1 MMAKELKNSVY
12 SIVVPVFNEEEVLN
26 EFYKRLTI
34 AMDKLKEKY
43 EIIFVNDGSIDNS
56 LEIMKKLHS
65 NDKRI
70 KIISFSR
77 NFGHQMAITAGIDY
91 ASGEAVVTIDADLQD
106 PPEMIPELIKKWKEG
121 YDVVYGVRKKRE
133 GESFFKKATASIFY
147 RLLNRVTD
155 INIPLDAGDFRLMDR
170 KVVNNLKQIR
180 EKNRYIR
187 GLTSWIGFK
196 QIGVLYKREKRF
208 AGYTKYPLRKM
219 LKFAFNAIF
228 SFTNFPLKIATYFG
242 FLVAGLSFLYLI
254 YVLILKIFMNATI
267 QGWASL
273 IVAVLFLG
281 GVQLICIG
289 IIGEYI
295 GRIGEEVK
303 KRPLY
308 IIEEIID
315 EDE

>member
-1 MMAKELKNSVY
+1 MVRQYRY
-12 SIVVPVFNEEEVLN
+12 SIVVPVFNEENVLN

-34 AMDKLKEKY
+34 TMNKLEESY
-43 EIIFVNDGSIDNS
+43 EIIFVNDGSTDTS
-56 LEIMKKLHS
+56 LKIMMKFHS
-65 NDKRI
+65 YDKRV
-70 KIISFSR
+70 KIIDFSR
-77 NFGHQMAITAGIDY
+77 NFGHQIAITAGIDY
-91 ASGEAVVTIDADLQD
+91 ASGEAIVTIDADLQD
-106 PPEMIPELIKKWKEG
+106 PPKVIPELIKKWKES

-133 GESFFKKATASIFY
+133 GESFFKKVTASIFY
-147 RLLNRVTD
+147 KLLNRITD
-155 INIPLDAGDFRLMDR
+155 INIPLDSGDFRLIDR
-170 KVVNNLKQIR
+170 KVANNLKKIR

-196 QIGVLYKREKRF
+196 QIGVLYDREKRF

-219 LKFAFNAIF
+219 IKLGLDAIF
-228 SFTNFPLKIATYFG
+228 SFTNLPLKIATYFG
-242 FLVAGLSFLYLI
+242 FLVVGLGFSYQI
-254 YVLILKIFMNATI
+254 YILILKIFINVTI
-267 QGWASL
+267 QSCASL

-295 GRIGEEVK
+295 GRIGEEIK

-308 IIEEIID
+308 VIKGVIN

>member
-1 MMAKELKNSVY
+1 MDRGYSY
-12 SIVVPVFNEEEVLN
+12 SIVVPVFNEGEVLN
-26 EFYKRLTI
+26 EFYRRLTI
-34 AMDKLKEKY
+34 VMDELKENY
-43 EIIFVNDGSIDNS
+43 EIIFVNDGSTDNS

-65 NDKRI
+65 DDERI
-70 KIISFSR
+70 KIIDFSR

-91 ASGEAVVTIDADLQD
+91 GSGKAIVTIDADLQD
-106 PPEMIPELIKKWKEG
+106 PPEIIPELIKKWKEG
-121 YDVVYGVRKKRE
+121 YDVVYGVRKKRK
-133 GESFFKKATASIFY
+133 GESFFKKATALIFY
-147 RLLNRVTD
+147 RLLNRMTD
-155 INIPLDAGDFRLMDR
+155 INIPLDAGDFRLMDK
-170 KVVNNLKQIR
+170 KVANNLKKIR

-196 QIGVLYKREKRF
+196 QISVLYEREKRL
-208 AGYTKYPLRKM
+208 AGHTKYPFKKM
-219 LKFAFNAIF
+219 LKFAFDAIF

-254 YVLILKIFMNATI
+254 YVLYIKIFTNITI
-267 QGWASL
+267 PGWSSL

-281 GVQLICIG
+281 GVELVCIG

-308 IIEEIID
+308 VIKEVID

>member
-1 MMAKELKNSVY
+1 MVRQYKY
-12 SIVVPVFNEEEVLN
+12 SIVVPVFNEENVLN
-26 EFYKRLTI
+26 EFYRRLTST
-34 AMDKLKEKY
+34 MNKLEENY

-56 LEIMKKLHS
+56 LNIMKKFHS
-65 NDKRI
+65 YDKRV
-70 KIISFSR
+70 KIIDFSR
-77 NFGHQMAITAGIDY
+77 NFGHQIAITAGIDY
-91 ASGEAVVTIDADLQD
+91 ASGEAIVTIDADLQD
-106 PPEMIPELIKKWKEG
+106 PPKVIPKLIKKWKED

-133 GESFFKKATASIFY
+133 GESFFKKVTASIFY
-147 RLLNRVTD
+147 KLLNSIAD
-155 INIPLDAGDFRLMDR
+155 INIPLDAGDFRLIDR
-170 KVVNNLKQIR
+170 KVADNLKKTR

-196 QIGVLYKREKRF
+196 QIGVLYDREKRF
-208 AGYTKYPLRKM
+208 AGYTKYPLSKM
-219 LKFAFNAIF
+219 IKFGLDAIF
-228 SFTNFPLKIATYFG
+228 SFTNLPLKIAAYFG
-242 FLVAGLSFLYLI
+242 FLVAGVSFLYLI
-254 YVLILKIFMNATI
+254 YALILKIFMNITI

-281 GVQLICIG
+281 GVQLMCIG

-308 IIEEIID
+308 IIKGVIG

>member
-43 EIIFVNDGSIDNS
+43 EIIFVNDGSTDNS